1 MPTRR
6 IFYMVLIEVVLVEVT
21 IHAIVRPWAARHA
34 STGSGVAQDIAQA
47 ALLAA

>member
-6 IFYMVLIEVVLVEVT
+6 IFYMVLIEVALFE
-21 IHAIVRPWAARHA
+21 IAMHSIVRPWAARHA
-34 STGSGVAQDIAQA
+34 VSDSGAQQDLAQA